1 MKSHYLSFQCFI
13 LARHP
18 NQTRQLETKF
28 HPPSFYLLCL
38 FWTSLASL
46 MAFFVGIHHEWYPEV
61 IRRYITTALRPFHLV
76 HSFNSSNICWNSSAV
91 NVSCLLVNSYIGS
104 TSTIFLLSELG
115 ILCLQLCVC
124 CCHWQHLKQCPI
136 WCTPILSVYNYN
148 DILAKN

>member
-104 TSTIFLLSELG
+104 TSTVFLLIAEVLLG
-115 ILCLQLCVC
+115 RCFNSVIYSIIMIKPSKKPAKKHHVSFVV
-124 CCHWQHLKQCPI
+124 HVI
-136 WCTPILSVYNYN
+136 WN
-148 DILAKN
+148 